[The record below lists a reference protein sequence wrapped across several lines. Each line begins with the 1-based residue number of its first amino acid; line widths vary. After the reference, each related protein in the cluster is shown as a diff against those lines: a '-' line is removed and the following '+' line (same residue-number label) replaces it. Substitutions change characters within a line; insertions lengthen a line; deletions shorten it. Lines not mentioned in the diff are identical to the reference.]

1 MESAASENRVK
12 LWVFAGI
19 THVKRGQLSVAHAV
33 QLSDQLDGFFA
44 EHRGTSKTSTPN
56 RTEQNTGNL
65 SVGPRRAPTVPGGS
79 RSR

>member
-12 LWVFAGI
+12 PWVFAGI

-44 EHRGTSKTSTPN
+44 EHRGTSKTSRIPA
-56 RTEQNTGNL
+56 NL
-65 SVGPRRAPTVPGGS
+65 SVGPRRAPTSPGGS

>member
-12 LWVFAGI
+12 PWVFAGI

-44 EHRGTSKTSTPN
+44 EHRGTSETSTPS
-56 RTEQNTGNL
+56 RIPANL
-65 SVGPRRAPTVPGGS
+65 SVGPRSYFTGQLTFAVKTMF
-79 RSR
+79 